1 MIILLLSS
9 AGSVKVSS
17 ANAKEIVVEIF
28 KKQFI
33 PAQITIEQG
42 DIVIWTN
49 IEKRQYH
56 NVWFSH

>member
-28 KKQFI
+28 KKQLI

-49 IEKRQYH
+49 IEKRQYY